1 MEKILIIDDDPSICE
16 SIKMILEYENYI
28 VDSASNAMEGIEKIK
43 SNDYKAVL
51 LDIKMPEMDG
61 LEAITKIKEIN
72 DSVSVVMISAHATL
86 GNAVEATKKGAYDF
100 IEKPIDRDK
109 LLITIRNAVN
119 QTNLVLKN
127 KQLKEKVESKYEI
140 IGQSQAIKNII
151 ETIKKVAP
159 TNSRVLIT
167 GENGTGKELVA
178 QAIYRYSNRANK
190 PFVEVNCA
198 AIPNELIES
207 ELFGHEKGAFTGAT
221 SQRIGKFEQANGGT
235 LFLDEIGDMSL
246 NAQAKVLRSIEE
258 GAIERVGGKNKIPV
272 DVRIIAATNKNL
284 MKEIAEGRFR
294 EDLFHRLSVI
304 VINVPPLRERREDI
318 PLLIEHFTKKVCEE
332 NKFPEKKFTEN
343 ALEYL
348 KNLEWKGNVRELRN
362 FVERIIIM
370 NPKQVYDLNDVKE
383 QLFPYTK
390 SDSEIDF
397 SIDSFQDFKDQMEKI
412 FILKKLNQYNW
423 NISKTA
429 EVIGIQRSH
438 LYNKIKKY
446 GLEKEDK

>member
-1 MEKILIIDDDPSICE
+1 MEKILIIDDDHVICE

-28 VDSASNAMEGIEKIK
+28 VDVAHNAYDGIEKIK
-43 SNDYKAVL
+43 QDDFRAIL
-51 LDIKMPEMDG
+51 LDIKMTGMDG
-61 LEAITKIKEIN
+61 LEAITFIKQIN
-72 DSVSVVMISAHATL
+72 DHVSIIMISAHASI
-86 GNAVEATKKGAYDF
+86 GNAIEATKKGAYDF
-100 IEKPIDRDK
+100 IEKPIDREK

-119 QTNLVLKN
+119 QSNLVINN
-127 KQLKEKVESKYEI
+127 KQLKERLEGSLEIVGESK
-140 IGQSQAIKNII
+140 AIKNIL
-151 ETIKKVAP
+151 ETIRKVAN

-178 QAIYRYSNRANK
+178 RAIYKLSNRADK
-190 PFVEVNCA
+190 PFIEVNCA

-258 GAIERVGGKNKIPV
+258 GAIERVGGKQKIPV

-284 MKEIAEGRFR
+284 LKEISQGKFR

-304 VINVPPLRERREDI
+304 ILNVPPLRERKEDI
-318 PLLIEHFTKKVCEE
+318 PLLIDFFTKKVCNE
-332 NKFPEKKFTEN
+332 NKFPPRSFSEDAIEF
-343 ALEYL
+343 L

-362 FVERIIIM
+362 FIERILIM
-370 NPKQVYDLNDVKE
+370 NPGPVYTIKDVKQHVFQYSNSE
-383 QLFPYTK
+383 G
-390 SDSEIDF
+390 EIDF
-397 SIDSFQDFKDQMEKI
+397 SIDSFQAFKDQIERI
-412 FILKKLNQYNW
+412 FIEKKLKQYNW
-423 NISKTA
+423 NISRTA
-429 EVIGIQRSH
+429 EAIGIQRSH

-446 GLEKEDK
+446 NIIKED

>member
-16 SIKMILEYENYI
+16 SIKMILEYENYF
-28 VDSASNAMEGIEKIK
+28 VDSALNALEGIEKVK
-43 SNDYKAVL
+43 SEEYKAIL

-61 LEAITKIKEIN
+61 LEAITKIRELN
-72 DSVSVVMISAHATL
+72 DSTSIIMISAHASL

-119 QTNLVLKN
+119 QTNLLLKN
-127 KQLKEKVESKYEI
+127 KLLKEKVESKYEI
-140 IGQSQAIKNII
+140 IGQSPAIKNIL
-151 ETIKKVAP
+151 ETIRKVAP

-167 GENGTGKELVA
+167 GENGTGKELGA
-178 QAIYRYSNRANK
+178 QAIYRFSNRANK

-272 DVRIIAATNKNL
+272 DVRSNK
-284 MKEIAEGRFR
+284 
-294 EDLFHRLSVI
+294 
-304 VINVPPLRERREDI
+304 
-318 PLLIEHFTKKVCEE
+318 
-332 NKFPEKKFTEN
+332 
-343 ALEYL
+343 
-348 KNLEWKGNVRELRN
+348 
-362 FVERIIIM
+362 
-370 NPKQVYDLNDVKE
+370 
-383 QLFPYTK
+383 
-390 SDSEIDF
+390 
-397 SIDSFQDFKDQMEKI
+397 
-412 FILKKLNQYNW
+412 
-423 NISKTA
+423 
-429 EVIGIQRSH
+429 
-438 LYNKIKKY
+438 
-446 GLEKEDK
+446 

>member
-1 MEKILIIDDDPSICE
+1 MEKILIIDDDQTICD
-16 SIKMILEYENYI
+16 SVKMILEYEGYT
-28 VDSASNAMEGIEKIK
+28 VDYANNAAVGLEKIK
-43 SNDYKAVL
+43 LDNFRTVL
-51 LDIKMPEMDG
+51 LDIKMPGMDG
-61 LEAITKIKEIN
+61 LEAITKIKELDNTI
-72 DSVSVVMISAHATL
+72 SVVMISAHASL

-109 LLITIRNAVN
+109 LIITVRNAVN
-119 QTNLVLKN
+119 QSNLLLKN
-127 KQLKEKVESKYEI
+127 KQLSEKIESKYEI
-140 IGQSQAIKNII
+140 VGESKAIKKVL
-151 ETIKKVAP
+151 ETIEKVAP

-178 QAIYRYSNRANK
+178 RAIYKLSNRSNK

-207 ELFGHEKGAFTGAT
+207 ELFGHEKGAFTGAS

-258 GAIERVGGKNKIPV
+258 GVIERVGGKNKIPV
-272 DVRIIAATNKNL
+272 DVRIIAATNKHL
-284 MKEIAEGRFR
+284 IKEIEEGKFR

-318 PLLIEHFTKKVCEE
+318 PLLIEHFTKKICDE
-332 NKFPEKKFTEN
+332 NKFPLKKFSKE
-343 ALEYL
+343 AIDYL
-348 KNLEWKGNVRELRN
+348 KYLDWKGNVRELRN
-362 FVERIIIM
+362 FIERIIIM
-370 NPKQVYDLNDVKE
+370 NPNPVYTLEDVKKH
-383 QLFPYTK
+383 LFSYSTK
-390 SDSEIDF
+390 ENEIDF
-397 SIDSFQDFKDQMEKI
+397 KIENFQEFKDQIEKI
-412 FILKKLNQYNW
+412 FLLKKLKQFNW

-429 EVIGIQRSH
+429 KAIGIQRSH

-446 GLEKEDK
+446 KLEKEE

>member
-1 MEKILIIDDDPSICE
+1 MEKILIIDDDPTICD

-28 VDSASNAMEGIEKIK
+28 VESVSNAIDGIEKVK
-43 SNDYKAVL
+43 HNEYKAIL

-61 LEAITKIKEIN
+61 LEAITNIKDLN
-72 DSVSVVMISAHATL
+72 DTVSIVMISAHASL

-119 QTNLVLKN
+119 QTNLLLKN
-127 KQLKEKVESKYEI
+127 KQLKDRVESRYEI
-140 IGQSQAIKNII
+140 IGQSQAIKNIL
-151 ETIKKVAP
+151 ETIKKVGP

-178 QAIYRYSNRANK
+178 HALYRYSNRANK
-190 PFVEVNCA
+190 SFVEVNCA

-221 SQRIGKFEQANGGT
+221 SLRIGKFEQANGGT

-284 MKEIAEGRFR
+284 LKEISEGKFR

-304 VINVPPLRERREDI
+304 VINIPPLRERRDDI

-332 NKFPEKKFTEN
+332 NKLPEKKFNED
-343 ALEYL
+343 AIEYL
-348 KNLEWKGNVRELRN
+348 KSLEWKGNVRELRN

-370 NPKQVYDLNDVKE
+370 NSKQIYQVQDVKE
-383 QLFPYTK
+383 QLFAYLK

-397 SIDSFQDFKDQMEKI
+397 SIDLFQDFKDQMEKI

-423 NISKTA
+423 NITKTA
-429 EVIGIQRSH
+429 EAIGIQRSH
-438 LYNKIKKY
+438 LYNKMKKY
-446 GLEKEDK
+446 GIDKEEK

>member
-1 MEKILIIDDDPSICE
+1 MDRILVIDDDQSICD
-16 SIKMILEYENYI
+16 SLKMILEYEKYH
-28 VDSASNAMEGIEKIK
+28 VDIANSAPIGIEKLR

-51 LDIKMPEMDG
+51 LDIKMPQMDG
-61 LEAITKIKEIN
+61 FEAISKIKDIN
-72 DSVSVVMISAHATL
+72 DSISVIIISAHASL
-86 GNAVEATKKGAYDF
+86 DNAVEATKRGAYDF

-109 LLITIRNAVN
+109 LLITVRNAIQ
-119 QTNLVLKN
+119 QTELLLKN
-127 KQLKEKVESKYEI
+127 KQLIEKVEGKFEI
-140 IGQSQAIKNII
+140 IGKSESIKNIL
-151 ETIKKVAP
+151 ETIRKVAP

-167 GENGTGKELVA
+167 GENGTGKELIA
-178 QAIYRYSNRANK
+178 RAIYRYSNRAHK

-221 SQRIGKFEQANGGT
+221 NLRIGKFEQANGGT

-258 GAIERVGGKNKIPV
+258 GTIERVGGKENIPV

-284 MKEIAEGRFR
+284 IKEISEGRFR

-304 VINVPPLRERREDI
+304 VINVPPLRERPEDI
-318 PLLIEHFTKKVCEE
+318 PLLVEYFTRKVCEE
-332 NKFPEKKFTEN
+332 NKFPLKKFSDD
-343 ALEYL
+343 AMEYL
-348 KNLEWKGNVRELRN
+348 KNLEWKGNVRELKN

-370 NPKQVYDLNDVKE
+370 NNKPIYELKDVKE
-383 QLFPYTK
+383 QIMPYIK
-390 SDSEIDF
+390 NDAELDF

-412 FILKKLNQYNW
+412 FILKKLKQYNW

-429 EVIGIQRSH
+429 EAIGIQRSH
-438 LYNKIKKY
+438 LYNKMKKY
-446 GLEKEDK
+446 GIEKEE

>member
-1 MEKILIIDDDPSICE
+1 MEKILIIDDDQTICD
-16 SIKMILEYENYI
+16 SVKMILEYEGYS
-28 VDSASNAMEGIEKIK
+28 VDYANDAAIGLEKIK
-43 SNDYKAVL
+43 LDNFRTVL
-51 LDIKMPEMDG
+51 LDIKMPGMDG
-61 LEAITKIKEIN
+61 LEAITKIKELDNTI
-72 DSVSVVMISAHATL
+72 SIVMISAHASL

-109 LLITIRNAVN
+109 LIITVRNAVN
-119 QTNLVLKN
+119 QSNLLLKN
-127 KQLKEKVESKYEI
+127 KLLSEKIESKYEI
-140 IGQSQAIKNII
+140 VGESKAIKKVL
-151 ETIKKVAP
+151 ETIEKVAP

-178 QAIYRYSNRANK
+178 RAIYKLSNRSNK

-207 ELFGHEKGAFTGAT
+207 ELFGHEKGAFTGAS
-221 SQRIGKFEQANGGT
+221 SQRIGKFEQSNGGT

-258 GAIERVGGKNKIPV
+258 GVIERVGGKNKIPV

-284 MKEIAEGRFR
+284 IKEIEEGKFR

-318 PLLIEHFTKKVCEE
+318 PLLIEHFTKKICDE
-332 NKFPEKKFTEN
+332 NKFPLKKFSDE
-343 ALEYL
+343 AIDYL
-348 KNLEWKGNVRELRN
+348 KYLDWKGNVRELRN
-362 FVERIIIM
+362 FIERIIIM
-370 NPKQVYDLNDVKE
+370 NPNPIYTLEDVKKH
-383 QLFPYTK
+383 LFSYFTK
-390 SDSEIDF
+390 ENEIDF
-397 SIDSFQDFKDQMEKI
+397 NIENFQEFKDQIEKI
-412 FILKKLNQYNW
+412 FLLKKLKQYNW

-429 EVIGIQRSH
+429 EAIGIQRSH

-446 GLEKEDK
+446 KLEKEE

>member
-1 MEKILIIDDDPSICE
+1 MEKILIIDDDLNICE
-16 SIKMILEYENYI
+16 SIKMILEYENYS
-28 VDSASNAMEGIEKIK
+28 VDIAHNAVEGLNKIK
-43 SNDYKAVL
+43 QNSYKAIL

-61 LEAITKIKEIN
+61 LEAITKIKELDDTI
-72 DSVSVVMISAHATL
+72 SVIMISAHASL
-86 GNAVEATKKGAYDF
+86 GNAIEATKKGAYDF

-109 LLITIRNAVN
+109 LLITVRNAV
-119 QTNLVLKN
+119 QQSDLLQKN
-127 KQLKEKVESKYEI
+127 KQLKEKFESKYEI
-140 IGQSQAIKNII
+140 IGQSEAIKNIL

-167 GENGTGKELVA
+167 GENGTGKELIA
-178 QAIYRYSNRANK
+178 RAIFRLSNRSNK
-190 PFVEVNCA
+190 PFIEVNCA

-221 SQRIGKFEQANGGT
+221 SLRIGKFEQANGGT

-284 MKEIAEGRFR
+284 MKEIANGQFR

-318 PLLIEHFTKKVCEE
+318 PLLIEYFTKKVCEE
-332 NKFPEKKFTEN
+332 NKFPEKKFSDD

-348 KNLEWKGNVRELRN
+348 KYLDWKGNVRELRN

-370 NPKQVYDLNDVKE
+370 NSKNVYSLEDVKQ
-383 QLFPYTK
+383 QLFPYLK
-390 SDSEIDF
+390 SETEIDF
-397 SIDSFQDFKDQMEKI
+397 TIDSFQDFKDQMEKI
-412 FILKKLNQYNW
+412 FIMKKLKQYNW

-429 EVIGIQRSH
+429 EAIGIQRSH
-438 LYNKIKKY
+438 LYNKLKKY
-446 GLEKEDK
+446 GIEKED

>member
-1 MEKILIIDDDPSICE
+1 MEKILIIDDDQNICE
-16 SIKMILEYENYI
+16 SVKMILEYEHYF
-28 VDSASNAMEGIEKIK
+28 VEVAYNAFDGLNKLK
-43 SNDYKAVL
+43 NNSFNAVL

-61 LEAITKIKEIN
+61 LEAITKIKEI
-72 DSVSVVMISAHATL
+72 DDTISVIMISAHASL
-86 GNAVEATKKGAYDF
+86 DNAIEAAKKGAYDF

-109 LLITIRNAVN
+109 LIITVRNAV
-119 QTNLVLKN
+119 QQSALLQKN
-127 KQLKEKVESKYEI
+127 KLLKEKVESKYEI
-140 IGQSQAIKNII
+140 IGQSESIKNIL

-178 QAIYRYSNRANK
+178 RAIYKFSNRANK
-190 PFVEVNCA
+190 PFIEVNCA

-221 SQRIGKFEQANGGT
+221 SLRIGKFEQANGGT

-258 GAIERVGGKNKIPV
+258 GSIERVGGKNKIPV

-284 MKEIAEGRFR
+284 LKEIAEGKFR

-304 VINVPPLRERREDI
+304 VINVPPLRDRKEDI
-318 PLLIEHFTKKVCEE
+318 PLLIDYFSKKVCEE
-332 NKFPEKKFTEN
+332 NKFPEKKFSED
-343 ALEYL
+343 AIEYL
-348 KNLEWKGNVRELRN
+348 KNLDWKGNVRELRN
-362 FVERIIIM
+362 FIERIIIM
-370 NPKQVYDLNDVKE
+370 NSKSLYTLSDVKE
-383 QLFPYTK
+383 QLFPYLASPT
-390 SDSEIDF
+390 EIDF
-397 SIDSFQDFKDQMEKI
+397 SIDSFQEFKDQMEKI
-412 FILKKLNQYNW
+412 FIIKKLKQYNW

-446 GLEKEDK
+446 GIEKEDK

>member
-1 MEKILIIDDDPSICE
+1 MEKILIIDDDLNICE
-16 SIKMILEYENYI
+16 SIKMILEYENYS
-28 VDSASNAMEGIEKIK
+28 VDIAHNAVEGLNKIK
-43 SNDYKAVL
+43 QNSYKAIL

-61 LEAITKIKEIN
+61 LEAITKIKELDDTI
-72 DSVSVVMISAHATL
+72 SVIMISAHASL
-86 GNAVEATKKGAYDF
+86 GNAIEATKKGAYDF

-109 LLITIRNAVN
+109 LLITVRNAV
-119 QTNLVLKN
+119 QQSDLLQKN
-127 KQLKEKVESKYEI
+127 KQLKEKFESKYEI
-140 IGQSQAIKNII
+140 IGQSEAIKNIL

-167 GENGTGKELVA
+167 GENGTGKELIA
-178 QAIYRYSNRANK
+178 RAIFRLSNRSNK
-190 PFVEVNCA
+190 PFIEVNCA

-221 SQRIGKFEQANGGT
+221 SLRIGKFEQANGGT

-284 MKEIAEGRFR
+284 MKEIANGQFR

-318 PLLIEHFTKKVCEE
+318 PLLIEYFTKKVCEE
-332 NKFPEKKFTEN
+332 NKFPEKKFSED

-348 KNLEWKGNVRELRN
+348 KYLDWKGNVRELRN

-370 NPKQVYDLNDVKE
+370 NSKNVYSLEDVKQ
-383 QLFPYTK
+383 QLFPYLK
-390 SDSEIDF
+390 SETEIDF
-397 SIDSFQDFKDQMEKI
+397 TIDSFQDFKDQMEKI
-412 FILKKLNQYNW
+412 FILKKLKQYNW

-429 EVIGIQRSH
+429 EAIGIQKIL
-438 LYNKIKKY
+438 LYNKLKKY
-446 GLEKEDK
+446 GIEKED

>member
-1 MEKILIIDDDPSICE
+1 MEKILIIDDDQKICD
-16 SIKMILEYENYI
+16 SVKMILEYEGYS
-28 VDSASNAMEGIEKIK
+28 VDYANDAAIGLEKIK
-43 SNDYKAVL
+43 LDNFRTVL
-51 LDIKMPEMDG
+51 LDIKMPGMDG
-61 LEAITKIKEIN
+61 LEAITKIKELDNTI
-72 DSVSVVMISAHATL
+72 SIVMISAHASL

-109 LLITIRNAVN
+109 LIITVRNAVN
-119 QTNLVLKN
+119 QSNLLLKN
-127 KQLKEKVESKYEI
+127 KQLSEKIESKYEI
-140 IGQSQAIKNII
+140 VGESKA
-151 ETIKKVAP
+151 IKKVLETIEKIAP

-178 QAIYRYSNRANK
+178 RAIYKLSNRSNK

-207 ELFGHEKGAFTGAT
+207 ELFGHEKGAFTGAS

-258 GAIERVGGKNKIPV
+258 GVIERVGGKNKIPV

-284 MKEIAEGRFR
+284 IKEIEEGKFR

-304 VINVPPLRERREDI
+304 VINIPPLRERREDI
-318 PLLIEHFTKKVCEE
+318 PLLIEHFTKKICDE
-332 NKFPEKKFTEN
+332 NKFPLKKFSDE
-343 ALEYL
+343 AIDYL
-348 KNLEWKGNVRELRN
+348 KYLDWKGNVRELRN
-362 FVERIIIM
+362 FIERIIIM
-370 NPKQVYDLNDVKE
+370 NPNPIYTLEDVKKH
-383 QLFPYTK
+383 LFSYSTK
-390 SDSEIDF
+390 ENEIDF
-397 SIDSFQDFKDQMEKI
+397 NIENFQEFKDQIEKI
-412 FILKKLNQYNW
+412 FLLKKLKQYNW

-429 EVIGIQRSH
+429 EAIGIQRSH

-446 GLEKEDK
+446 KLDKEE

>member
-1 MEKILIIDDDPSICE
+1 MERVLIIDDDQNICE
-16 SIKMILEYENYI
+16 SIKMILEYENYA
-28 VDSASNAMEGIEKIK
+28 VDIAHNAIEGLNKIK
-43 SNDYKAVL
+43 QNSYNAIL

-72 DSVSVVMISAHATL
+72 DSISVIMISAHASL

-109 LLITIRNAVN
+109 LLITVRNAV
-119 QTNLVLKN
+119 QQSDLLQKN
-127 KQLKEKVESKYEI
+127 KQLKEKVERKYEI
-140 IGQSQAIKNII
+140 VGQSEAIKNIL

-178 QAIYRYSNRANK
+178 RAIYRLSNRADK
-190 PFVEVNCA
+190 PFVEINCA

-221 SQRIGKFEQANGGT
+221 SLRIGKFEQANGGT

-246 NAQAKVLRSIEE
+246 SAQAKVLRSIEE

-284 MKEIAEGRFR
+284 MKEISEGRFR

-318 PLLIEHFTKKVCEE
+318 PHLIEYFTKKVCEE
-332 NKFPEKKFTEN
+332 NKFPEKKFSED
-343 ALEYL
+343 AIEYL

-362 FVERIIIM
+362 LVERIIIM
-370 NPKQVYDLNDVKE
+370 NSKSIYSLEDVRQ
-383 QLFPYTK
+383 QLFPYFKTE
-390 SDSEIDF
+390 SEIDF
-397 SIDSFQDFKDQMEKI
+397 INDSFQDFKDKMEKI
-412 FILKKLNQYNW
+412 FITKKLKQYNW

-429 EVIGIQRSH
+429 EAIGIQRSH

-446 GLEKEDK
+446 GIEKED